1 MPTDSTVYISGA
13 VEGLLDEAVL
23 KRLITHAG
31 AAAGPVYG
39 KKGKAHL
46 LQRLRGYN
54 TAAQQTPW
62 VVLIDL
68 DQDADCAP
76 PFRSEVLPL
85 PAARMC
91 FRIVVREIESWLLAD
106 RERLA
111 RFLAVRPAIVVCEPE
126 RVHSAKDAISQC
138 ARHSRRRE
146 IREDMS
152 PRPGSGRRIGP
163 AYTSRLMEFVSD
175 ESAGWRPEVAAQV
188 SDSLARCLACIR
200 RLSGR

>member
-1 MPTDSTVYISGA
+1 MSGPEGVYISGA

-23 KRLITHAG
+23 KRLITHVG
-31 AAAGPVYG
+31 AAAGPIYG
-39 KKGKAHL
+39 KKGKSHL
-46 LQRLRGYN
+46 LRRLKGYN
-54 TAAQQTPW
+54 CAAQQTPW

-76 PFRSEVLPL
+76 PFRSETLPL

-91 FRIVVREIESWLLAD
+91 FRIVVREIETWLLAD
-106 RERLA
+106 HERLA
-111 RFLAVRPAIVVCEPE
+111 RFLAVRPALIECEPE
-126 RVHSAKDAISQC
+126 RIHSAKDAISKF

-163 AYTSRLMEFVSD
+163 AYTSRLMEFATD
-175 ESAGWRPEVAAQV
+175 ENNGWRPEVAAQFC
-188 SDSLARCLACIR
+188 DSLARCLGCIR
-200 RLSGR
+200 RLMGS